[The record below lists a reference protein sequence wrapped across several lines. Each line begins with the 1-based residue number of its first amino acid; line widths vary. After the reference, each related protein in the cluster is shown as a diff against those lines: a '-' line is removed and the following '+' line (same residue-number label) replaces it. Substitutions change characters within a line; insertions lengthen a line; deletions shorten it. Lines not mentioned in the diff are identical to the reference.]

1 MKDIKNFSRYCCDES
16 GNLYS
21 KNYKKTKKLKILK
34 PAKSPDGYLK
44 TMLLGDDGKYH
55 TITVHSMI
63 AATYIGERP
72 KGYEINHKNGIK
84 TDNSV
89 INLEYCTRS
98 ENCKHS
104 FDMGLQKPKRGMLN
118 GMSKLTDKDVK
129 EIREF
134 VRNFKGRYYGR
145 KELANK
151 YGISEAH
158 IKDIVNKRRNVWGHI
173 Q

>member
-1 MKDIKNFSRYCCDES
+1 MKPIKNFSRYLCDEE

-21 KNYKKTKKLKILK
+21 TNYKNSKKTKILK
-34 PAKSPDGYLK
+34 PAKSPNGYLK
-44 TMLLGDDGKYH
+44 TMLMGDDCKYH
-55 TITVHSMI
+55 NVTVHSMI
-63 AATYIGERP
+63 ATTFIGDRP

-84 TDNSV
+84 TDNSLR
-89 INLEYCTRS
+89 NLEYCTRS

-118 GMSKLTDKDVK
+118 GMAKLTDDQVK
-129 EIREF
+129 EIRNF
-134 VRNFKGRYYGR
+134 VNNFKGRYYGR
-145 KELANK
+145 KELAKK

-158 IKDIVNKRRNVWGHI
+158 IKDIVNHRRNVWQHI